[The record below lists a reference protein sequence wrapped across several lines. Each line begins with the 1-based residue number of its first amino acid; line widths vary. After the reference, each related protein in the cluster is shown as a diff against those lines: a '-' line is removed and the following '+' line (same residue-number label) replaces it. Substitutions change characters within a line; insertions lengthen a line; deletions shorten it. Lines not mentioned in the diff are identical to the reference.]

1 MDLWL
6 YILLLV
12 VFLLLRVPVAFAM
25 IASSMLYFYSHGLSA
40 GYAISSIVNG
50 INSFPL
56 LAVPLFIFV
65 GTIANHLGIATRL
78 YDFARALLPRLP
90 GNLAYVNLGTAIGF
104 SWISGSALADAAST
118 SKVQIPQMLKAGYPY
133 GFSAGLTASGSLM
146 STVMPP
152 SIPAVLFAATA
163 SISTGALFAGSI
175 IPAML
180 MAVGLAVYIFF
191 WVRRH
196 PDVAVSRPF
205 VGSMLGKAAVRVI
218 GPALLPV
225 IILGGI
231 FSGLFTPTESAGIAA
246 VYMLILGAIYRTLTW
261 RVFWKSAKET
271 VVISGG
277 ILLILG
283 ASNLMGQVLAREQV
297 SRNARRVA
305 RRSLTDNPIVFLLL
319 LNVLLILLGIF
330 LEAPPVILVLV
341 PILMPIIAQFGI
353 DPVQLGVIMILNL
366 MIGSLTPPVGA
377 VLFVIGSI
385 TRRPMGELFRGIL
398 PFLIPLG
405 VVLLLLTLF
414 PMIVTILPTLLGL
427 M

>member
-12 VFLLLRVPVAFAM
+12 VLLLLRVPVAFAM
-25 IASSMLYFYSHGLSA
+25 IAPSMLYFYSHGLSA

-78 YDFARALLPRLP
+78 YDFAKALLPRLP

-175 IPAML
+175 LPAML
-180 MAVGLAVYIFF
+180 MAVGLAVYIFI
-191 WVRRH
+191 WVRMH
-196 PDVAVSRPF
+196 PKVAVSRPF
-205 VGSMLGKAAVRVI
+205 EGAMLRKASVRVI

-231 FSGLFTPTESAGIAA
+231 FSGMFTPTESAGIAA
-246 VYMLILGAIYRTLTW
+246 AYMLVLGLFYRTLNV
-261 RVFWKSAKET
+261 RVFYQAAKET

-297 SRNARRVA
+297 SRNLGDWLT
-305 RRSLTDNPIVFLLL
+305 SLTDNAIVFLLL

-341 PILMPIIAQFGI
+341 PILMPISAQFGI
-353 DPVQLGVIMILNL
+353 DPVHLGVIMILNL

-377 VLFVIGSI
+377 VLFVVGSI

-405 VVLLLLTLF
+405 IVLLLLTVF
-414 PMIVTILPTLLGL
+414 PWIVTIVPTLLGL
-427 M
+427 L

>member
-12 VFLLLRVPVAFAM
+12 VLLLLRVPVAFAM

-152 SIPAVLFAATA
+152 EHPGGPLRRDGVDLHRRAVRRLDPARHADGGRPGGLRLRLGATA
-163 SISTGALFAGSI
+163 PGG
-175 IPAML
+175 
-180 MAVGLAVYIFF
+180 
-191 WVRRH
+191 RR
-196 PDVAVSRPF
+196 DRPF
-205 VGSMLGKAAVRVI
+205 DGAMLGKAAVRVL

-231 FSGLFTPTESAGIAA
+231 FSGWFTPTESAGIAA
-246 VYMLILGAIYRTLTW
+246 VYMLLLGVIYRTLTW
-261 RVFWKSAKET
+261 RVFWKAAKET

-297 SRNARRVA
+297 SRNLGEWLTG
-305 RRSLTDNPIVFLLL
+305 LTDNPVVFLLL

-341 PILMPIIAQFGI
+341 PILMPIIAEFGI

-377 VLFVIGSI
+377 VLFVVGSI

-414 PMIVTILPTLLGL
+414 PIIVTIVPTLLGL

>member
-6 YILLLV
+6 YILVLV
-12 VFLLLRVPVAFAM
+12 ILLLLRVPVAFAM
-25 IASSMLYFYSHGLSA
+25 IAPSMMYFYSHGLSS

-175 IPAML
+175 LPAALMAIGLAAYVFIWVKLHPQIATRQAFDGAML
-180 MAVGLAVYIFF
+180 RKATLRV
-191 WVRRH
+191 
-196 PDVAVSRPF
+196 
-205 VGSMLGKAAVRVI
+205 LG
-218 GPALLPV
+218 PMLLPV

-231 FSGLFTPTESAGIAA
+231 FSGWFTPTESAGIAA
-246 VYMLILGAIYRTLTW
+246 GYMLLLGVIFRTLSLK
-261 RVFWKSAKET
+261 VFWRAAKET
-271 VVISGG
+271 VIISGS

-283 ASNLMGQVLAREQV
+283 ASNLMGQVMAREQV
-297 SRNARRVA
+297 SRGLGEWLTT
-305 RRSLTDNPIVFLLL
+305 LTDNPIVFLLV
-319 LNVLLILLGIF
+319 LNVILILLGIF
-330 LEAPPVILVLV
+330 LEAAPVILVLV
-341 PILMPIIAQFGI
+341 PILMPIAASFGV
-353 DPVQLGVIMILNL
+353 DPVHLGVIMILNL

-377 VLFVIGSI
+377 VLFVVGSI
-385 TRRPMGELFRGIL
+385 TRRPMGQLFRGIL

-405 VVLLLLTLF
+405 IVLLILTLF
-414 PMIVTILPTLLGL
+414 EPIVTIVPSLLGL
-427 M
+427 L

>member
-6 YILLLV
+6 YILVLV
-12 VFLLLRVPVAFAM
+12 VLLLLRVPVAFAM
-25 IASSMLYFYSHGLSA
+25 IASSMLYFYSRGLSA
-40 GYAISSIVNG
+40 GYAVTSIVNG

-65 GTIANHLGIATRL
+65 GTLANHLGIATRL

-163 SISTGALFAGSI
+163 TISTGALFAGSI
-175 IPAML
+175 LPAAL
-180 MAVGLAVYIFF
+180 MAIGLALYVFI
-191 WVRRH
+191 WVRLH
-196 PDVAVSRPF
+196 PEVATSRPF
-205 VGSMLGKAAVRVI
+205 DGAKVRKAFVRVI
-218 GPALLPV
+218 GPMMLPV

-231 FSGLFTPTESAGIAA
+231 FSGWFTPTESAGIAA
-246 VYMLILGAIYRTLTW
+246 AYMLVLGLVYRTLTLVVLW
-261 RVFWKSAKET
+261 MAAKET

-297 SRNARRVA
+297 SRDLGEWLTT
-305 RRSLTDNPIVFLLL
+305 LTDSPIIFLLL

-341 PILMPIIAQFGI
+341 PILMPIINDFGI
-353 DPVQLGVIMILNL
+353 DPVHLGVIMILNL

-377 VLFVIGSI
+377 VLFVVGSI

-398 PFLIPLG
+398 PFMIPLG
-405 VVLLLLTLF
+405 IVLLLLTLF
-414 PMIVTILPTLLGL
+414 PAIVTIVPRLLGL

>member
-175 IPAML
+175 LPAML
-180 MAVGLAVYIFF
+180 MAVGLAVYIFV
-191 WVRRH
+191 WVRLH
-196 PDVAVSRPF
+196 PKIATTRPF
-205 VGSMLGKAAVRVI
+205 VGSMLGKAVARVI
-218 GPALLPV
+218 GPAFLPV

-231 FSGLFTPTESAGIAA
+231 FSGWFTPTESAGIAA
-246 VYMLILGAIYRTLTW
+246 VYMLILGVIYRTLNW
-261 RVFWKSAKET
+261 QVFWKAAKET

-283 ASNLMGQVLAREQV
+283 ASNLMGLVLAREQV
-297 SRNARRVA
+297 SRNLGEWLA
-305 RRSLTDNPIVFLLL
+305 SLTSSPIVFLLL

-341 PILMPIIAQFGI
+341 PILMPIIAQYGI

-414 PMIVTILPTLLGL
+414 PLIVTIVPTMLGL

>member
-6 YILLLV
+6 YIVLLV
-12 VFLLLRVPVAFAM
+12 VLLLLRVPVAFAM
-25 IASSMLYFYSHGLSA
+25 IAPSMLYFYSQGLSP

-175 IPAML
+175 LPAIL
-180 MAVGLAVYIFF
+180 MAVGLAVYIFI
-191 WVRRH
+191 WVRLH
-196 PDVAVSRPF
+196 PAVAVSRPF
-205 VGSMLGKAAVRVI
+205 DGTLFRKALVRVI
-218 GPALLPV
+218 GPMMLPI

-231 FSGLFTPTESAGIAA
+231 FSGWFTPTESAGIAA
-246 VYMLILGAIYRTLTW
+246 GYMLVLGVIYRTLSW
-261 RVFWKSAKET
+261 KVFWRASKET

-297 SRNARRVA
+297 SRNLGEWLTA
-305 RRSLTDNPIVFLLL
+305 LTDNPIVFLLL

-341 PILMPIIAQFGI
+341 PILMPIIGQFGI
-353 DPVQLGVIMILNL
+353 DPVHLGVIMILNL

-377 VLFVIGSI
+377 VLFVVGSI

-414 PMIVTILPTLLGL
+414 PAIVTIVPTWLGL
-427 M
+427 L

>member
-1 MDLWL
+1 VDLWL
-6 YILLLV
+6 YLVLLV
-12 VFLLLRVPVAFAM
+12 ALLLLRVPVAFAM
-25 IASSMLYFYSHGLSA
+25 IAPSMLYFYSHGLSA
-40 GYAISSIVNG
+40 GYAVSSIVNG

-90 GNLAYVNLGTAIGF
+90 GNLAFVNLGTAIGF

-133 GFSAGLTASGSLM
+133 GFAAGLTASGSLM

-163 SISTGALFAGSI
+163 ATSTGALFAGSI
-175 IPAML
+175 LPAGL
-180 MAVGLAVYIFF
+180 MAVGLAVY
-191 WVRRH
+191 
-196 PDVAVSRPF
+196 VAVWVKLHPEAAGSRPF
-205 VGSMLGKAAVRVI
+205 NAAMLGRATVRVI
-218 GPALLPV
+218 GPALLPI

-231 FSGLFTPTESAGIAA
+231 FSGWFTPTESAGIAA
-246 VYMLILGAIYRTLTW
+246 VYMLVLGLIYRTLTW
-261 RVFWKSAKET
+261 KVFWRAAKET

-297 SRNARRVA
+297 SRH
-305 RRSLTDNPIVFLLL
+305 LGQWLTDFTDNPVIFLLM

-341 PILMPIIAQFGI
+341 PILMPIIGGFGI

-377 VLFVIGSI
+377 VLFVVGSI

-405 VVLLLLTLF
+405 IVLLLLTLF
-414 PMIVTILPTLLGL
+414 PPIVTIVPTILGL
-427 M
+427 

>member
-6 YILLLV
+6 YVLLLV
-12 VFLLLRVPVAFAM
+12 VLLLLRVPVAFAM
-25 IASSMLYFYSHGLSA
+25 IAPSLVYFYSQGLSP

-78 YDFARALLPRLP
+78 YDFAKALLPRLP

-118 SKVQIPQMLKAGYPY
+118 SKIQIPQMLKAGYPY

-175 IPAML
+175 LPAGL
-180 MAVGLAVYIFF
+180 MAAGLAVYIFI
-191 WVRRH
+191 WVKRH
-196 PDVAVSRPF
+196 PEVATSRAF
-205 VGSMLGKAAVRVI
+205 DGAALRKAVVRVI
-218 GPALLPV
+218 GPMLLPV

-246 VYMLILGAIYRTLTW
+246 AYMLVLGVFYRTLTLP
-261 RVFWKSAKET
+261 VFWRAAKET

-297 SRNARRVA
+297 SRNLGEWLTA
-305 RRSLTDNPIVFLLL
+305 LTDNPIVFLLL
-319 LNVLLILLGIF
+319 LNGLLIILGIF

-341 PILMPIIAQFGI
+341 PILMPIVADFGI
-353 DPVQLGVIMILNL
+353 DPVHLGVIMILNL

-377 VLFVIGSI
+377 VLFVVGSI

-405 VVLLLLTLF
+405 VVLLLLTVF
-414 PMIVTILPTLLGL
+414 PWIVTIVPTWLGL
-427 M
+427 L

>member
-12 VFLLLRVPVAFAM
+12 VLLLLRVPVAFAM
-25 IASSMLYFYSHGLSA
+25 IAPSMLYFYTHNLSA
-40 GYAISSIVNG
+40 GYAIQSVVNG
-50 INSFPL
+50 VNSFPL

-90 GNLAYVNLGTAIGF
+90 GNLAYVNLGTAVGF

-133 GFSAGLTASGSLM
+133 GFSAGLTASGSLL

-163 SISTGALFAGSI
+163 GISTGALFAGSI
-175 IPAML
+175 LPAGL
-180 MAVGLAVYIFF
+180 MVAGLALYVFI
-191 WVRRH
+191 WVKRH
-196 PDVAVSRPF
+196 PEVATSRPF
-205 VGSMLGKAAVRVI
+205 DARMLVKASVRVA
-218 GPALLPV
+218 GPVLLPV

-231 FSGLFTPTESAGIAA
+231 FSGWFTPTESAGIAA
-246 VYMLILGAIYRTLTW
+246 AYMLVLGLFYRTLSW
-261 RVFWKSAKET
+261 KVFWRASKET
-271 VVISGG
+271 VVISSG

-297 SRNARRVA
+297 SRNLGEL
-305 RRSLTDNPIVFLLL
+305 LTNLTENPIVFLLL

-330 LEAPPVILVLV
+330 LEAAPVILVLV
-341 PILMPIIAQFGI
+341 PILMPIIGDFGI
-353 DPVQLGVIMILNL
+353 DPVHLGVIMILNL

-377 VLFVIGSI
+377 VLFVVGSI
-385 TRRPMGELFRGIL
+385 TRRSMGELFLGIL
-398 PFLIPLG
+398 PFLIPLAG
-405 VVLLLLTLF
+405 VLLLLTLF
-414 PMIVTILPTLLGL
+414 PAIVTLVPIWLGL
-427 M
+427 L

>member
-1 MDLWL
+1 MELWL
-6 YILLLV
+6 YITLLV
-12 VFLLLRVPVAFAM
+12 LLLLLRVPVAFAM
-25 IASSMLYFYSHGLSA
+25 IAPSMLYFYTNGLSA

-50 INSFPL
+50 VNSFPL

-65 GTIANHLGIATRL
+65 GTVANHLGIATRL
-78 YDFARALLPRLP
+78 YDFSKALLPRLP
-90 GNLAYVNLGTAIGF
+90 GNLAFVNLGTAIGF
-104 SWISGSALADAAST
+104 SWISGSALADAASV
-118 SKVQIPQMLKAGYPY
+118 SKIQIPQMLKAGYPY

-163 SISTGALFAGSI
+163 SVSTGALFAGSI
-175 IPAML
+175 LPALL
-180 MAVGLAVYIFF
+180 MALGLAIYVAI
-191 WVRRH
+191 WVKLH
-196 PDVAVSRPF
+196 PAIASREPF
-205 VGSMLGKAAVRVI
+205 EGSLLRKATVRVI
-218 GPALLPV
+218 GALVLPV

-231 FSGLFTPTESAGIAA
+231 FSGWFTPTESAGIAA
-246 VYMLILGAIYRTLTW
+246 VYMLVLGAAYRTLTW
-261 RVFWKSAKET
+261 KVFFRAAKET
-271 VVISGG
+271 AVISGG

-297 SRNARRVA
+297 SRNLGEWLT
-305 RRSLTDNPIVFLLL
+305 SLTDNPVVFLLL

-341 PILMPIIAQFGI
+341 PILMPIAAGYGI
-353 DPVQLGVIMILNL
+353 DPIHLGVIMILNL

-377 VLFVIGSI
+377 VLFVVGSI

-414 PMIVTILPTLLGL
+414 PPIVTIVPDLLGL
-427 M
+427 

>member
-1 MDLWL
+1 VDLWL
-6 YILLLV
+6 YILLFV

-25 IASSMLYFYSHGLSA
+25 IASSMLYFYTNGLSA
-40 GYAISSIVNG
+40 GYAITSVVNG
-50 INSFPL
+50 VNSFPL

-65 GTIANHLGIATRL
+65 GCIANHLGIATRL

-90 GNLAYVNLGTAIGF
+90 GNLAFVNLTTAIGF

-163 SISTGALFAGSI
+163 STSIGALFAASI
-175 IPAML
+175 VPALL
-180 MAVGLAVYIFF
+180 MALGLAVYVAI

-196 PDVAVSRPF
+196 PEVATSRPF
-205 VGSMLGKAAVRVI
+205 VGSLLVKASVRVI
-218 GPALLPV
+218 GAALLPV

-231 FSGLFTPTESAGIAA
+231 FSGWFTPTESAGIAA
-246 VYMLILGAIYRTLTW
+246 VYMLVLGAAYRTLTW
-261 RVFWKSAKET
+261 RVFWRAAKET
-271 VVISGG
+271 VIVSGG

-283 ASNLMGQVLAREQV
+283 ASNLMGQVLTREQV
-297 SRNARRVA
+297 SRNLGEWLTTA
-305 RRSLTDNPIVFLLL
+305 TDNPIVFLLI
-319 LNVLLILLGIF
+319 LNVLLILLGIP

-341 PILMPIIAQFGI
+341 PILMPIATQFGI

-377 VLFVIGSI
+377 VLFVVGSI

-414 PMIVTILPTLLGL
+414 PPIVTTLPTLIGL
-427 M
+427 

>member
-12 VFLLLRVPVAFAM
+12 VLLLLRVPVAFAM

-175 IPAML
+175 LPAML
-180 MAVGLAVYIFF
+180 MAVGLAVYIFV
-191 WVRRH
+191 WVRLH
-196 PDVAVSRPF
+196 PKVAMTRPF
-205 VGSMLGKAAVRVI
+205 VGSMLGKAVVRVI

-231 FSGLFTPTESAGIAA
+231 FSGLVHSDRE
-246 VYMLILGAIYRTLTW
+246 R
-261 RVFWKSAKET
+261 R
-271 VVISGG
+271 
-277 ILLILG
+277 
-283 ASNLMGQVLAREQV
+283 AS
-297 SRNARRVA
+297 
-305 RRSLTDNPIVFLLL
+305 RRSTCSSSVRST
-319 LNVLLILLGIF
+319 
-330 LEAPPVILVLV
+330 AP
-341 PILMPIIAQFGI
+341 
-353 DPVQLGVIMILNL
+353 
-366 MIGSLTPPVGA
+366 
-377 VLFVIGSI
+377 
-385 TRRPMGELFRGIL
+385 
-398 PFLIPLG
+398 
-405 VVLLLLTLF
+405 
-414 PMIVTILPTLLGL
+414 
-427 M
+427 

>member
-1 MDLWL
+1 MELWL
-6 YILLLV
+6 YILLFVAL
-12 VFLLLRVPVAFAM
+12 LLLRVPVAFAM
-25 IASSMLYFYSHGLSA
+25 IGSSMLYFYTNGLSA
-40 GYAISSIVNG
+40 GYALSSTVNG

-65 GTIANHLGIATRL
+65 GSIANNLGIATRL
-78 YDFARALLPRLP
+78 YDLARALLARLP

-133 GFSAGLTASGSLM
+133 GFSSGLTASASLM
-146 STVMPP
+146 STIMPP

-175 IPAML
+175 IPAVL
-180 MAVGLAVYIFF
+180 MALGFAIYIFI
-191 WVRRH
+191 WVRLH
-196 PDVAVSRPF
+196 PKIAVKSTF
-205 VGSMLGKAAVRVI
+205 DGKLLGKATVRVI
-218 GPALLPV
+218 GPAMLPV

-231 FSGLFTPTESAGIAA
+231 FSGMFTPTESAGIAC
-246 VYMLILGAIYRTLTW
+246 VYMLLLGLIYRTLTW
-261 RVFWKSAKET
+261 QVFWKSSKET
-271 VVISGG
+271 IIISGG

-297 SRNARRVA
+297 SRNLGEWLV
-305 RRSLTDNPIVFLLL
+305 SFTDNPLVFLLI
-319 LNVLLILLGIF
+319 LNVLLILLGIP

-341 PILMPIIAQFGI
+341 PILMPIVAQFGI
-353 DPVQLGVIMILNL
+353 DPLQLGVVMILNL

-377 VLFVIGSI
+377 VLFVVGSI
-385 TRRPMGELFRGIL
+385 TRRPMGELFRGVL

-405 VVLLLLTLF
+405 TVLLLLTLF
-414 PMIVTILPTLLGL
+414 PGIITFLPSLMGL
-427 M
+427 

>member
-1 MDLWL
+1 M
-6 YILLLV
+6 
-12 VFLLLRVPVAFAM
+12 
-25 IASSMLYFYSHGLSA
+25 
-40 GYAISSIVNG
+40 
-50 INSFPL
+50 
-56 LAVPLFIFV
+56 
-65 GTIANHLGIATRL
+65 T
-78 YDFARALLPRLP
+78 
-90 GNLAYVNLGTAIGF
+90 
-104 SWISGSALADAAST
+104 
-118 SKVQIPQMLKAGYPY
+118 
-133 GFSAGLTASGSLM
+133 
-146 STVMPP
+146 
-152 SIPAVLFAATA
+152 
-163 SISTGALFAGSI
+163 
-175 IPAML
+175 
-180 MAVGLAVYIFF
+180 
-191 WVRRH
+191 
-196 PDVAVSRPF
+196 RPF

-218 GPALLPV
+218 GPAFLPV

-231 FSGLFTPTESAGIAA
+231 FSGWFTPTESAGIAA
-246 VYMLILGAIYRTLTW
+246 VYMLILGAIYRTLNW
-261 RVFWKSAKET
+261 RVFWKAAKET

-283 ASNLMGQVLAREQV
+283 ASNLMGLVLAREQV
-297 SRNARRVA
+297 SRNLGEWLA
-305 RRSLTDNPIVFLLL
+305 SLTSSPIVFLLL

-341 PILMPIIAQFGI
+341 PILMPIIAQYDI

-414 PMIVTILPTLLGL
+414 PLIVTIVPTMLGL

>member
-6 YILLLV
+6 YVLLLV
-12 VFLLLRVPVAFAM
+12 VLLLLRVPVAFAM
-25 IASSMLYFYSHGLSA
+25 IAPSLLYFYSHNLSA

-65 GTIANHLGIATRL
+65 GTIANHLGIAARL

-90 GNLAYVNLGTAIGF
+90 GNLAYVNLGTAVGF

-133 GFSAGLTASGSLM
+133 GFSAGLTASGSLL

-175 IPAML
+175 LPAGL
-180 MAVGLAVYIFF
+180 MVAGLAVYIFV
-191 WVRRH
+191 WVKRH
-196 PDVAVSRPF
+196 PEVATTRPF
-205 VGSMLGKAAVRVI
+205 DGRMLGTAVTRVV

-231 FSGLFTPTESAGIAA
+231 FSGWFTPTESAGIAA
-246 VYMLILGAIYRTLTW
+246 VYMLVLGAIYRTLTL
-261 RVFWKSAKET
+261 RVFWRAAKET

-297 SRNARRVA
+297 SRGLGQWLTG
-305 RRSLTDNPIVFLLL
+305 LTDNPIIFLLL
-319 LNVLLILLGIF
+319 LNVLLILLGVF

-341 PILMPIIAQFGI
+341 PILMPIIGDFGI
-353 DPVQLGVIMILNL
+353 DPVHLGVIMILNL

-377 VLFVIGSI
+377 VLFVVGSI
-385 TRRPMGELFRGIL
+385 TRRPMAELFRGIL

-405 VVLLLLTLF
+405 GVLLLLTVF
-414 PMIVTILPTLLGL
+414 PPLVTIVPTLLGL
-427 M
+427 H

>member
-12 VFLLLRVPVAFAM
+12 VLLLLRVPVAFAM
-25 IASSMLYFYSHGLSA
+25 IAPSMLYFYSHGLSA
-40 GYAISSIVNG
+40 GYATTSIVNG

-90 GNLAYVNLGTAIGF
+90 GNLAYVNLTTAIGF

-133 GFSAGLTASGSLM
+133 GFSAGLTAAGSLM

-175 IPAML
+175 LPAGL
-180 MAVGLAVYIFF
+180 MAVGLAVYIVF

-196 PDVAVSRPF
+196 PEIASGRRFDGA
-205 VGSMLGKAAVRVI
+205 MLGRASTRVV
-218 GPALLPV
+218 GAALLPV

-231 FSGLFTPTESAGIAA
+231 FSGWFTPTESAGVAA
-246 VYMLILGAIYRTLTW
+246 AYMLLLGAIYRTLTW
-261 RVFWKSAKET
+261 KALWIATKET

-297 SRNARRVA
+297 SRHLGEWLT
-305 RRSLTDNPIVFLLL
+305 SLTDNPIVFLLL
-319 LNVLLILLGIF
+319 LNILLILLGIF
-330 LEAPPVILVLV
+330 LEAAPVILVLV
-341 PILMPIIAQFGI
+341 PILMPITAQFGI
-353 DPVQLGVIMILNL
+353 DPVHLGVIMILNL

-377 VLFVIGSI
+377 VLFVVGSI

-405 VVLLLLTLF
+405 AVLLLLTLF
-414 PMIVTILPTLLGL
+414 EPIVTIVPTLLGL
-427 M
+427 S

>member
-6 YILLLV
+6 FVLLLV
-12 VFLLLRVPVAFAM
+12 VLLLLRVPVAFAM
-25 IASSMLYFYSHGLSA
+25 FAPSMLYFYSHGLSA
-40 GYAISSIVNG
+40 GYATTAMVNG

-90 GNLAYVNLGTAIGF
+90 GNLAYVNLSTAIGF

-118 SKVQIPQMLKAGYPY
+118 SKVQVPQMLKAGYPF
-133 GFSAGLTASGSLM
+133 GFSAGLTAAGSLM

-152 SIPAVLFAATA
+152 SIPAVLFASTA
-163 SISTGALFAGSI
+163 AVSTGALFAGSI
-175 IPAML
+175 LPALL
-180 MAVGLAVYIFF
+180 MAIGLAVYIFL

-196 PDVAVSRPF
+196 PEIAGGGRFDGALLRVAS
-205 VGSMLGKAAVRVI
+205 VRVL
-218 GPALLPV
+218 GPLFIPV

-231 FSGLFTPTESAGIAA
+231 FSGWFTPTESAGIAA
-246 VYMLILGAIYRTLTW
+246 AVMLVLGLIYRTLTW
-261 RVFWKSAKET
+261 RRLWLATKET
-271 VVISGG
+271 VVMSGG

-283 ASNLMGQVLAREQV
+283 ASNLLGQVLTREQV
-297 SRNARRVA
+297 SRNLGQM
-305 RRSLTDNPIVFLLL
+305 LTTLTENPLVFLLL

-330 LEAPPVILVLV
+330 LEAAPVILVLV
-341 PILMPIIAQFGI
+341 PILLPIAAGYGI
-353 DPVQLGVIMILNL
+353 DPVHLGVIMILNL

-377 VLFVIGSI
+377 VLFVVGAV

-398 PFLIPLG
+398 PFLLPLG
-405 VVLLLLTLF
+405 IVLLLLTVF
-414 PMIVTILPTLLGL
+414 PSIVTIVPTLLNL
-427 M
+427 

>member
-1 MDLWL
+1 MELWL
-6 YILLLV
+6 YIVVLV

-25 IASSMLYFYSHGLSA
+25 IAASMLYFYTQGLSP
-40 GYAISSIVNG
+40 GYAMSSIVNG

-65 GTIANHLGIATRL
+65 GTVANHLGIATRL

-90 GNLAYVNLGTAIGF
+90 GNLAYVNLATAIGF

-163 SISTGALFAGSI
+163 TISTGALFAGSI
-175 IPAML
+175 LPAML
-180 MAVGLAVYIFF
+180 MALGLAIYVFI
-191 WVRRH
+191 WVKLH
-196 PDVAVSRPF
+196 PAVAVSRSF
-205 VGSMLGKAAVRVI
+205 DGAMLGKAVVRVL
-218 GPALLPV
+218 GPMMLPV

-231 FSGLFTPTESAGIAA
+231 FSGWFTPTESAGIAA
-246 VYMLILGAIYRTLTW
+246 AYMLVLGVFYRTLTFK
-261 RVFWKSAKET
+261 VFWRASKET
-271 VVISGG
+271 VIISGG

-297 SRNARRVA
+297 SRNLGEWL
-305 RRSLTDNPIVFLLL
+305 SNLTDNPVVFLLL

-341 PILMPIIAQFGI
+341 PILMPIAASFGI
-353 DPVQLGVIMILNL
+353 DPVHLGVIMILNL

-377 VLFVIGSI
+377 VLFVVGSI

-414 PMIVTILPTLLGL
+414 PAIVTIVPTWLGL

>member
-12 VFLLLRVPVAFAM
+12 VLLLLRVPVAFAM
-25 IASSMLYFYSHGLSA
+25 IAPSMLYFYSRGLSA

-65 GTIANHLGIATRL
+65 GTLANHLGIATRL

-163 SISTGALFAGSI
+163 TISTGALFAGSI
-175 IPAML
+175 LPAAL
-180 MAVGLAVYIFF
+180 MAIGLAVYVFI
-191 WVRRH
+191 WVRLH
-196 PDVAVSRPF
+196 PEVASSRPF
-205 VGSMLGKAAVRVI
+205 DGAMARKALVRVI
-218 GPALLPV
+218 GPMLLPV

-231 FSGLFTPTESAGIAA
+231 FSGWFTPTESAGIAA
-246 VYMLILGAIYRTLTW
+246 AYMLVLGLLYRTLT
-261 RVFWKSAKET
+261 RKVFWTAAKET

-297 SRNARRVA
+297 SRNLGEWLT
-305 RRSLTDNPIVFLLL
+305 SLTENPTVFLLL

-341 PILMPIIAQFGI
+341 PILMPIIADYGI
-353 DPVQLGVIMILNL
+353 DPVHLGVIMILNL

-377 VLFVIGSI
+377 VLFVVGSI
-385 TRRPMGELFRGIL
+385 TRKPMGQLFRGIL

-414 PMIVTILPTLLGL
+414 PAIVTIVPTLLGL

>member
-6 YILLLV
+6 YIVVLV
-12 VFLLLRVPVAFAM
+12 VLLLLRVPVAFAM
-25 IASSMLYFYSHGLSA
+25 IASSMLYFYSHDLST

-65 GTIANHLGIATRL
+65 GTIANQLGIATRL
-78 YDFARALLPRLP
+78 YDFARALLARLP

-163 SISTGALFAGSI
+163 GISTGALFAGSI
-175 IPAML
+175 LPAML
-180 MAVGLAVYIFF
+180 MAIGLAVYVFI
-191 WVRRH
+191 WVRLH
-196 PDVAVSRPF
+196 PKIAITRPF
-205 VGSMLGKAAVRVI
+205 DGRMLGKAVVRVL

-231 FSGLFTPTESAGIAA
+231 FSGWFTPTESAGIAA
-246 VYMLILGAIYRTLTW
+246 VYMLILGFIYRTLTW
-261 RVFWKSAKET
+261 RAFWTATKET
-271 VVISGG
+271 VVISAG

-297 SRNARRVA
+297 SRGLGEWLGT
-305 RRSLTDNPIVFLLL
+305 LTESPIVFLLL

-330 LEAPPVILVLV
+330 LEAPPVILVLA
-341 PILMPIIAQFGI
+341 PLLMPIISQYDI
-353 DPVQLGVIMILNL
+353 SPIQLGVIMILNL

-377 VLFVIGSI
+377 VLFVVGSI

-405 VVLLLLTLF
+405 AVLLLLTLF
-414 PMIVTILPTLLGL
+414 PLIVTIVPTLLGL

>member
-6 YILLLV
+6 YILLFV

-25 IASSMLYFYSHGLSA
+25 IASSMLYFYSHGLSS

-50 INSFPL
+50 INGFPL

-175 IPAML
+175 LPALL
-180 MAVGLAVYIFF
+180 MALGLALYVFI
-191 WVRRH
+191 WVRLH
-196 PDVAVSRPF
+196 PKIAVTRPF
-205 VGSMLGKAAVRVI
+205 VGSMLGKASVRVI

-231 FSGLFTPTESAGIAA
+231 FSGWFTPTESAGIAA
-246 VYMLILGAIYRTLTW
+246 VYMLILGVIYRTLNW
-261 RVFWKSAKET
+261 RVFWNAAKET

-283 ASNLMGQVLAREQV
+283 ASNLMGLVLAREQV
-297 SRNARRVA
+297 SRNLGEW
-305 RRSLTDNPIVFLLL
+305 LTTLTENPLVFLLL
-319 LNVLLILLGIF
+319 LNVLLILLGIP

-341 PILMPIIAQFGI
+341 PILMPIIAQYGI

-414 PMIVTILPTLLGL
+414 PVIVTIVPTMLGL

>member
-1 MDLWL
+1 
-6 YILLLV
+6 
-12 VFLLLRVPVAFAM
+12 
-25 IASSMLYFYSHGLSA
+25 
-40 GYAISSIVNG
+40 VNG

-65 GTIANHLGIATRL
+65 GTLANHLGIATRL

-118 SKVQIPQMLKAGYPY
+118 SKVQILQMLKAGYPY

-163 SISTGALFAGSI
+163 TISTGALFAGSI
-175 IPAML
+175 LPAAL
-180 MAVGLAVYIFF
+180 MAIGLAVYVFI
-191 WVRRH
+191 WVRFH
-196 PDVAVSRPF
+196 PEVASSRPF
-205 VGSMLGKAAVRVI
+205 DGAMARKALVRVI
-218 GPALLPV
+218 GPMLLPV

-231 FSGLFTPTESAGIAA
+231 FSGRFTPTESAGIAA
-246 VYMLILGAIYRTLTW
+246 AYTLVLGLLYRTLT
-261 RVFWKSAKET
+261 RKVFWTAAKET

-297 SRNARRVA
+297 SRNLGEWLT
-305 RRSLTDNPIVFLLL
+305 SLTENPTVFLLL
-319 LNVLLILLGIF
+319 LNVLLILLGIP

-341 PILMPIIAQFGI
+341 PILMPIIADYGI
-353 DPVQLGVIMILNL
+353 DPVHLGVIMILNL

-377 VLFVIGSI
+377 VLFVVGSI
-385 TRRPMGELFRGIL
+385 TRKPMGQLFRGIL

-414 PMIVTILPTLLGL
+414 SAIVTIVPTLLGL

>member
-1 MDLWL
+1 MDLWVFAV
-6 YILLLV
+6 LLV
-12 VFLLLRVPVAFAM
+12 VLLLLRVPVAFAM
-25 IASSMLYFYSHGLSA
+25 IAPSMLYFYSHNLSA
-40 GYAISSIVNG
+40 GYTTTAIVNG

-90 GNLAYVNLGTAIGF
+90 GNLAYVNLATAVGF

-118 SKVQIPQMLKAGYPY
+118 SKVQVPQMLKAKYPY
-133 GFSAGLTASGSLM
+133 GFSAGLTASSSLL

-163 SISTGALFAGSI
+163 SISTGALFAGSVL
-175 IPAML
+175 PAAL
-180 MAVGLAVYIFF
+180 MAIGLAVYIAI
-191 WVRRH
+191 WVRFH
-196 PDVAVSRPF
+196 PQIAGSRSF
-205 VGSMLGKAAVRVI
+205 DARMLRQATVRVL
-218 GPALLPV
+218 GPMMIPV

-231 FSGLFTPTESAGIAA
+231 FSGWFTPTESAGIAA
-246 VYMLILGAIYRTLTW
+246 AVVLVLGAAYRTLTW
-261 RVFWKSAKET
+261 RAFWKAAKET
-271 VVISGG
+271 VLMSGG

-283 ASNLMGQVLAREQV
+283 ASNLLGQVLTREQV
-297 SRNARRVA
+297 SRNLGEMLIG
-305 RRSLTDNPIVFLLL
+305 LTDNPVVFLLL

-330 LEAPPVILVLV
+330 LEATPVILVLV
-341 PILMPIIAQFGI
+341 PILLPIAATYGV
-353 DPVQLGVIMILNL
+353 DPVHLGVIMIVNL

-377 VLFVIGSI
+377 VLFVVGSV

-405 VVLLLLTLF
+405 IVLLLLTLF
-414 PMIVTILPTLLGL
+414 PTIVTIVPTLLNL
-427 M
+427 

>member
-1 MDLWL
+1 LDLWL

-65 GTIANHLGIATRL
+65 GTIANNLGIATRL

-175 IPAML
+175 LPALL
-180 MAVGLAVYIFF
+180 MAIGLALYVFI
-191 WVRRH
+191 WVRLH
-196 PDVAVSRPF
+196 PKIAVTRPF
-205 VGSMLGKAAVRVI
+205 VGSMLGNATARVI

-231 FSGLFTPTESAGIAA
+231 FSGWFTPTESAGIAA
-246 VYMLILGAIYRTLTW
+246 VYMLLLGLIYRTLNW
-261 RVFWKSAKET
+261 RVFWKASKET

-283 ASNLMGQVLAREQV
+283 ASNLMGLVLAREQV
-297 SRNARRVA
+297 SRNLGVW
-305 RRSLTDNPIVFLLL
+305 LTGLTENPVLFLLL

-341 PILMPIIAQFGI
+341 PILMPIIAQYGI

-366 MIGSLTPPVGA
+366 MLGSLTPPVGA

-414 PMIVTILPTLLGL
+414 PLIVTIVPTMLGL

>member
-1 MDLWL
+1 MELWL
-6 YILLLV
+6 YLLV
-12 VFLLLRVPVAFAM
+12 LVVLLLLRVPVAFAM
-25 IASSMLYFYSHGLSA
+25 IASSMLYFYSQGLSA

-56 LAVPLFIFV
+56 LAVPLFVFV
-65 GTIANHLGIATRL
+65 GTIANQLGIATRL

-175 IPAML
+175 LPAML
-180 MAVGLAVYIFF
+180 MALGLAIYVFI
-191 WVRRH
+191 WVRLH
-196 PDVAVSRPF
+196 PKVAVTRPF
-205 VGSMLGKAAVRVI
+205 DGSMLAKAVARVL

-231 FSGLFTPTESAGIAA
+231 FSGMFTPTESAGIAA
-246 VYMLILGAIYRTLTW
+246 VYMLILGLIYRTLTW
-261 RVFWKSAKET
+261 KVFWKAAKET
-271 VVISGG
+271 VVISAG

-297 SRNARRVA
+297 SRNLGEWLAG
-305 RRSLTDNPIVFLLL
+305 LTDNPVVFLLL

-341 PILMPIIAQFGI
+341 PILMPIAAGFGI
-353 DPVQLGVIMILNL
+353 DPVHLGVIMILNL

-377 VLFVIGSI
+377 VLFVVGSI

-414 PMIVTILPTLLGL
+414 PVLVTIVPTLLGL